1 VPRDGDAAGEEA
13 DRLENLLDEGYT
25 KVNDLGART

>member
-1 VPRDGDAAGEEA
+1 MPTEEEA
-13 DRLENLLDEGYT
+13 DHLENLLDEGYT